1 MICEIVLTP
10 NQAKRIISKA
20 IIELSYVQKALQDG
34 MMVIHPSSTTYF
46 ILYELFGKVPEG
58 IWVSGVIKKGALCI
72 SRERQDLGTKGETPS
87 HPFDFPFSW
96 VLEKGKLK
104 MERIKLGV
112 LLNEMGPGDIYVK
125 GCNAVDAHRQAGVL
139 FASPGGG
146 TVAQVMKAA
155 QRKGFRF
162 ILPVGLEK
170 MISIPIG
177 DAAQKSSYDKIDK
190 SMGQRVGL
198 MPVNGEVICEDQAIN
213 ILTGCTAVQIASG
226 GLEEAQGATI
236 LAVSGEAENM
246 ERMWQLIHEISK
258 REVRVP
264 ALKETD
270 CSMCPRNKCSYFN
283 LDAESRLKTISR

>member
-1 MICEIVLTP
+1 MGKSRLSDINDLKISSKNNKKRRQNRVIHLATKAGALHDRGLTVMICEIVLTP

-170 MISIPIG
+170 MISIPSVMRP
-177 DAAQKSSYDKIDK
+177 KNL
-190 SMGQRVGL
+190 L
-198 MPVNGEVICEDQAIN
+198 MI
-213 ILTGCTAVQIASG
+213 
-226 GLEEAQGATI
+226 
-236 LAVSGEAENM
+236 
-246 ERMWQLIHEISK
+246 K
-258 REVRVP
+258 
-264 ALKETD
+264 
-270 CSMCPRNKCSYFN
+270 
-283 LDAESRLKTISR
+283 